1 MNRNSI
7 AMTEPQAIQ
16 HPRLKFVDHAETFGR
31 HVLADLCIPINCQ
44 VTLDIG
50 CGHGADLMIVKA
62 QHPSTQCYGVEFS
75 DWNHQPLTQLGI
87 KPLSL
92 NIENQALP
100 LENES
105 VDFVI
110 ANQVFEH
117 TKEIFWINHEIFRTL
132 KVGGHM
138 YLGVPNTLA
147 WHNRILAL
155 LGRHPTCVQSASAH
169 VRAFSKRDTVNF
181 YNQIIPNSC
190 LITAFRGAQFY
201 PFPKKI
207 ARPLANG
214 FPSLAVT
221 IFFLIKKTRAYENE
235 FIDWV
240 DTQRLETNFF
250 TGQAVSVL

>member
-1 MNRNSI
+1 MND
-7 AMTEPQAIQ
+7 PQAIQ
-16 HPRLKFVDHAETFGR
+16 HPRLRFVDHAETFGR
-31 HVLADLCIPINCQ
+31 HILADLCPPINCQ

-62 QHPSTQCYGVEFS
+62 QHPKATCYGVEFS
-75 DWNHQPLTQLGI
+75 DWNQKQLSQLGI

-92 NIENQALP
+92 NIENQKIP

-105 VDFVI
+105 VDLVI

-147 WHNRILAL
+147 WHNRLLAL

-169 VRAFSKRDTVNF
+169 VRAFSKHDTLQF
-181 YNQIIPNSC
+181 YKRIAPHSYSIS
-190 LITAFRGAQFY
+190 AFRGAQFY
-201 PFPKKI
+201 PFPKRI
-207 ARPLANG
+207 ARPLANS

-221 IFFLIKKTRAYENE
+221 IFFLIKKIQAYDNE
-235 FIDWV
+235 FINWV
-240 DTQRLETNFF
+240 DKQQLETNFF
-250 TGQAVSVL
+250 TGPTA